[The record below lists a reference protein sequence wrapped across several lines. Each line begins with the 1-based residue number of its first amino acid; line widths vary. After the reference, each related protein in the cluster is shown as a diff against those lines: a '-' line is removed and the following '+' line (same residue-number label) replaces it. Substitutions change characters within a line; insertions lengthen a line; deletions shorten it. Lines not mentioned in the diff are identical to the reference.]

1 MSSRERMLYPVSTF
15 KIKTILDYVSKSIA
29 FLVAALA
36 VMLVSADGQA
46 NPTAGEAKAAVCA
59 ACHGERGNSQNPEW
73 PKLAG
78 QHPKYLAQ
86 QLREF
91 KSGARKNEV
100 MSPMAAPL
108 SETDIAAIAEFYSA
122 QKRQTGMA
130 DPGLAEAGERLYR
143 GGNATTGVPA
153 CMACHGPAG
162 AGNPA
167 AGFPALSS
175 QHAAYT
181 RNQLH
186 AYRSSERPNGQTMQA
201 IAVRMS
207 ESEIEAVASYIA
219 GLR

>member
-1 MSSRERMLYPVSTF
+1 M
-15 KIKTILDYVSKSIA
+15 SKSIA
-29 FLVAALA
+29 FLVVAVVLA
-36 VMLVSADGQA
+36 PAEGHADSA
-46 NPTAGEAKAAVCA
+46 AGEAKVAVCA
-59 ACHGERGNSQNPEW
+59 ACHGEHGNSQNPEW

-86 QLREF
+86 QLRDF
-91 KSGARKNEV
+91 KTGTRKNEM
-100 MSPMAAPL
+100 MSAMAAPL
-108 SETDIAAIAEFYSA
+108 SEADIGDIAEFYSV

-130 DPGLAEAGERLYR
+130 DPGLVDSGERLYR
-143 GGNATTGVPA
+143 GGNSTTGVPA

-167 AGFPALSS
+167 AGYPTLSG
-175 QHAAYT
+175 QHATYT

-186 AYRSSERPNGQTMQA
+186 AYRSSERRNGKIMQA
-201 IAVRMS
+201 IAARMS

>member
-1 MSSRERMLYPVSTF
+1 MSQFV
-15 KIKTILDYVSKSIA
+15 A
-29 FLVAALA
+29 FLVVAVVLAA
-36 VMLVSADGQA
+36 ADVRA
-46 NPTAGEAKAAVCA
+46 DAAAGEAKAAVCA
-59 ACHGERGNSQNPEW
+59 ACHGERGNSRNPEW

-78 QHPKYLAQ
+78 QHPNYLAQ
-86 QLREF
+86 QLRDF

-100 MSPMAAPL
+100 MSPIAAPL
-108 SETDIAAIAEFYSA
+108 SEADIADIAEFYSV
-122 QKRQTGMA
+122 QKREMGMA
-130 DPGLAEAGERLYR
+130 DPGLVEAGERLYR

-181 RNQLH
+181 RNQLR
-186 AYRSSERPNGQTMQA
+186 AYRSSERKTGRTMQA
-201 IAVRMS
+201 IAAKMS
-207 ESEIEAVASYIA
+207 ESEIEAVASYIE

>member
-1 MSSRERMLYPVSTF
+1 MSQF
-15 KIKTILDYVSKSIA
+15 IA
-29 FLVAALA
+29 FLVVAVVLAA
-36 VMLVSADGQA
+36 ADVRA
-46 NPTAGEAKAAVCA
+46 DAAAGEAKAAVCA
-59 ACHGERGNSQNPEW
+59 ACHGERGNSRNPEW

-78 QHPKYLAQ
+78 QHPNYLAQ
-86 QLREF
+86 QLRDF

-100 MSPMAAPL
+100 MSPIAAPL
-108 SETDIAAIAEFYSA
+108 SEADIADIAEFYSV
-122 QKRQTGMA
+122 QKREMGMA
-130 DPGLAEAGERLYR
+130 DPGLVEAGERLYR

-181 RNQLH
+181 RNQLR
-186 AYRSSERPNGQTMQA
+186 AYRSSERKTGQTMQA
-201 IAVRMS
+201 IAAKMS
-207 ESEIEAVASYIA
+207 ESEIEAVASYIE

>member
-1 MSSRERMLYPVSTF
+1 MLG
-15 KIKTILDYVSKSIA
+15 LSKLIA
-29 FLVAALA
+29 FLVVAL
-36 VMLVSADGQA
+36 VLVPADGQA
-46 NPTAGEAKAAVCA
+46 NPTAGEAKAVACA

-78 QHPKYLAQ
+78 QHSNYLAQ
-86 QLREF
+86 QLRDF
-91 KSGARKNEV
+91 KSGVRKNEV
-100 MSPMAAPL
+100 MGPMAAPL
-108 SETDIAAIAEFYSA
+108 SETDITDIAEFYSV

-130 DPGLAEAGERLYR
+130 DPGLVEAGERLYR

-181 RNQLH
+181 RNRLR
-186 AYRSSERPNGQTMQA
+186 AYRSSERKNGQTMQA
-201 IAVRMS
+201 IAARMS
-207 ESEIEAVASYIA
+207 EPEIEAVASYIA

>member
-1 MSSRERMLYPVSTF
+1 VSQ
-15 KIKTILDYVSKSIA
+15 LIA
-29 FLVAALA
+29 FLVVAVVLAA
-36 VMLVSADGQA
+36 ADVRA
-46 NPTAGEAKAAVCA
+46 DAAAGEAKAAVCA
-59 ACHGERGNSQNPEW
+59 ACHGERGNSRNPEW

-78 QHPKYLAQ
+78 QHPNYLAQ
-86 QLREF
+86 QLRDF

-108 SETDIAAIAEFYSA
+108 SETDIADIAEFYSA

-130 DPGLAEAGERLYR
+130 DPGLVEAGERLYR
-143 GGNATTGVPA
+143 GGNAATGVPA

-175 QHAAYT
+175 QYAAYT

-201 IAVRMS
+201 IAARMS
-207 ESEIEAVASYIA
+207 ESEIEAVASYIE

>member
-1 MSSRERMLYPVSTF
+1 M
-15 KIKTILDYVSKSIA
+15 DYVSKSIA
-29 FLVAALA
+29 FLVVTVVL
-36 VMLVSADGQA
+36 ADGQA
-46 NPTAGEAKAAVCA
+46 NPTAGEAKVTVCA

-86 QLREF
+86 QLRDF

-108 SETDIAAIAEFYSA
+108 SETDIADIAEFYSA

-130 DPGLAEAGERLYR
+130 DAGLVQAGERLYR

-186 AYRSSERPNGQTMQA
+186 AYRSSERSNGQTMQA
-201 IAVRMS
+201 IAARMS
-207 ESEIEAVASYIA
+207 ASEIEAVASYIA

>member
-1 MSSRERMLYPVSTF
+1 M
-15 KIKTILDYVSKSIA
+15 SKSIA
-29 FLVAALA
+29 FLVVTVVLA
-36 VMLVSADGQA
+36 PAGGHADA
-46 NPTAGEAKAAVCA
+46 TAGEAKAAVCA

-78 QHPKYLAQ
+78 QHPNYLAQ
-86 QLREF
+86 QLRDF
-91 KSGARKNEV
+91 KSGTRKNEV
-100 MSPMAAPL
+100 MSPIAAPL
-108 SETDIAAIAEFYSA
+108 SEADIADIAEFYSV
-122 QKRQTGMA
+122 QKREMGMA
-130 DPGLAEAGERLYR
+130 DPGLVEAGERLYR

-175 QHAAYT
+175 QHSAYT
-181 RNQLH
+181 RNQLR
-186 AYRSSERPNGQTMQA
+186 AYRSSEQRNGQTMQA
-201 IAVRMS
+201 IAAKMS

>member
-1 MSSRERMLYPVSTF
+1 MSQFV
-15 KIKTILDYVSKSIA
+15 A
-29 FLVAALA
+29 FLVVAVVLAA
-36 VMLVSADGQA
+36 ADVRA
-46 NPTAGEAKAAVCA
+46 DAAAGEAKAAVCA
-59 ACHGERGNSQNPEW
+59 ACHGERGNSRNPEW

-78 QHPKYLAQ
+78 QHPNYLAQ
-86 QLREF
+86 QLRDF

-100 MSPMAAPL
+100 MSPIAAPL
-108 SETDIAAIAEFYSA
+108 SEADIADIAEFYSV
-122 QKRQTGMA
+122 QKREMGMA
-130 DPGLAEAGERLYR
+130 DPGLVEAGERLYR

-181 RNQLH
+181 RNQLR
-186 AYRSSERPNGQTMQA
+186 AYRSSERKTGQTMQA
-201 IAVRMS
+201 IAAKMS
-207 ESEIEAVASYIA
+207 ESEIEAVASYIE

>member
-1 MSSRERMLYPVSTF
+1 MSSRERMLYPVCTF
-15 KIKTILDYVSKSIA
+15 KIKTIIDDVSKSIA
-29 FLVAALA
+29 FLV
-36 VMLVSADGQA
+36 VVVVLVPADGQA
-46 NPTAGEAKAAVCA
+46 DPTAGEAKAAVCA

-78 QHPKYLAQ
+78 QHPNYLAQ
-86 QLREF
+86 QLRDF

-108 SETDIAAIAEFYSA
+108 SETDIADIAEFYSA

-130 DPGLAEAGERLYR
+130 DPGLVEAGERLYR
-143 GGNATTGVPA
+143 GGNAATGVPA

-175 QHAAYT
+175 QYAAYT

-201 IAVRMS
+201 IAARMS
-207 ESEIEAVASYIA
+207 ESEIEAVASYIE

>member
-1 MSSRERMLYPVSTF
+1 MSQF
-15 KIKTILDYVSKSIA
+15 IA
-29 FLVAALA
+29 FLVVALA
-36 VMLVSADGQA
+36 LVPAEGQA
-46 NPTAGEAKAAVCA
+46 SPTAGEAKAAVCA

-78 QHPKYLAQ
+78 QHPNYLAQ
-86 QLREF
+86 QLRDF
-91 KSGARKNEV
+91 KSGVRKDEV

-108 SETDIAAIAEFYSA
+108 SETDITDIAEFYSA
-122 QKRQTGMA
+122 QKRPTGMA
-130 DPGLAEAGERLYR
+130 DPGLVEPGERLYR

-153 CMACHGPAG
+153 CMSCHGPAG

-167 AGFPALSS
+167 AGFPALSG

-186 AYRSSERPNGQTMQA
+186 AYRSLERKNGQTMQA
-201 IAVRMS
+201 IATRMS
-207 ESEIEAVASYIA
+207 ASEIEAVASYIA

>member
-1 MSSRERMLYPVSTF
+1 MSE
-15 KIKTILDYVSKSIA
+15 SIA
-29 FLVAALA
+29 FLVVALA
-36 VMLVSADGQA
+36 LAPAEGQA
-46 NPTAGEAKAAVCA
+46 HPTPGEAKAAVCA

-78 QHPKYLAQ
+78 QHPNYLAQ
-86 QLREF
+86 QLRDF

-100 MSPMAAPL
+100 MSPIAAPL
-108 SETDIAAIAEFYSA
+108 SETDIADIAAFYSA

-130 DPGLAEAGERLYR
+130 DPGLVESGERLYR
-143 GGNATTGVPA
+143 GGNASTGVPA

-181 RNQLH
+181 RKQLN
-186 AYRSSERPNGQTMQA
+186 AYRSSERRNGQTMQT
-201 IAVRMS
+201 IAARMS

>member
-1 MSSRERMLYPVSTF
+1 MSQFVAL
-15 KIKTILDYVSKSIA
+15 
-29 FLVAALA
+29 LVVAVVLAA
-36 VMLVSADGQA
+36 ADVRA
-46 NPTAGEAKAAVCA
+46 DAAAGEAKAAVCA
-59 ACHGERGNSQNPEW
+59 ACHGERGNSRNPEW

-78 QHPKYLAQ
+78 QHPNYLAQ
-86 QLREF
+86 QLRDF
-91 KSGARKNEV
+91 KSGTRKNEV

-108 SETDIAAIAEFYSA
+108 SEADIADIAEFYSV
-122 QKRQTGMA
+122 QKREMGMA
-130 DPGLAEAGERLYR
+130 DPGLVEAGERLYR

-181 RNQLH
+181 RNQLR
-186 AYRSSERPNGQTMQA
+186 AYRSSERKTGQTMQA
-201 IAVRMS
+201 IAAKMS
-207 ESEIEAVASYIA
+207 ESEIEAVASYIE

>member
-1 MSSRERMLYPVSTF
+1 MLSHARMLYPVSAF
-15 KIKTILDYVSKSIA
+15 KIKTIIDNVSKSIA
-29 FLVAALA
+29 FVVVAVVLTP
-36 VMLVSADGQA
+36 ADGQA
-46 NPTAGEAKAAVCA
+46 NPTAGEAKVAVCA

-78 QHPKYLAQ
+78 QHTNYLAQ
-86 QLREF
+86 QLRDF
-91 KSGARKNEV
+91 KSGTRKNE
-100 MSPMAAPL
+100 MMTAMAAPL
-108 SETDIAAIAEFYSA
+108 SETDIADIAEFYSA

-130 DPGLAEAGERLYR
+130 DPRLVKPGERLYR

-162 AGNPA
+162 VGNPA
-167 AGFPALSS
+167 AGYPALSG

-186 AYRSSERPNGQTMQA
+186 AYRSSERQNGQTMQT
-201 IAVRMS
+201 IAARMS

-219 GLR
+219 GLH